1 MTNDTSSFFIVAT
14 LKNSSNGKAST
25 FISFFL
31 WSCLQSQWQILRS
44 FTSNS
49 RCTTN
54 VFRTWNKQLLVF
66 YFLQSI
72 SMLKTNPFYFCIS
85 FNYIL
90 LLGFLAY
97 LLWLLVFIVNLLQTR
112 TTWEESLNERLS
124 DQAGSWKELHGIAVT
139 ILTDMGRTT
148 HKWAAPLSNLGY

>member
-1 MTNDTSSFFIVAT
+1 MTNDTSSFFLVAT

-25 FISFFL
+25 FISFFP

-49 RCTTN
+49 RCTTY
-54 VFRTWNKQLLVF
+54 VFRTWNKQSFVF
-66 YFLQSI
+66 YFLLSI
-72 SMLKTNPFYFCIS
+72 SMLKTNPFYLS

-97 LLWLLVFIVNLLQTR
+97 LLWLLVLIVNLLQTR

-124 DQAGSWKELHGIAVT
+124 DKAGPWKELHGIAVT
-139 ILTDMGRTT
+139 ILTDMQRTMY
-148 HKWAAPLSNLGY
+148 KWAAPLSNLGY